1 MAYCCVRFFVC
12 SLPVIVQADTK
23 SVESQKSFS
32 QGVKE
37 NPMMGFIT
45 SKHGELWMQE
55 VHSQPEDG
63 SLSISYNNDQQ
74 THTTSVSAKK
84 IPTGMEPALARTEL
98 TKAIAVALD
107 NGNEEPVQE
116 RRFTTDAGHEVNC
129 AGVIREDKRASSE
142 LCMVV
147 FENYYIQANMVWPLG
162 DDVAEDKAFSRS
174 DEFVGV
180 VMDRFGEYPEI

>member
-1 MAYCCVRFFVC
+1 MLFKQLSRALLVASL
-12 SLPVIVQADTK
+12 SLPVIVHADTK

-45 SKHGELWMQE
+45 SKHGNLWMQE

-84 IPTGMEPALARTEL
+84 NSDWYGAGACKNRID
-98 TKAIAVALD
+98 KS
-107 NGNEEPVQE
+107 NC
-116 RRFTTDAGHEVNC
+116 RR
-129 AGVIREDKRASSE
+129 
-142 LCMVV
+142 
-147 FENYYIQANMVWPLG
+147 P
-162 DDVAEDKAFSRS
+162 
-174 DEFVGV
+174 
-180 VMDRFGEYPEI
+180 

>member
-1 MAYCCVRFFVC
+1 YDLHYVPTNGESLMLFKQLSRALLVASL

-37 NPMMGFIT
+37 NPIMGFIT
-45 SKHGELWMQE
+45 SKHGDLWMQE

-98 TKAIAVALD
+98 TKAIAVAL
-107 NGNEEPVQE
+107 
-116 RRFTTDAGHEVNC
+116 
-129 AGVIREDKRASSE
+129 
-142 LCMVV
+142 
-147 FENYYIQANMVWPLG
+147 
-162 DDVAEDKAFSRS
+162 
-174 DEFVGV
+174 
-180 VMDRFGEYPEI
+180 